1 MTKDIIYLIVIS
13 VLLFT
18 SLWFYNRSQRLSA
31 LNDNQESI
39 IAEKNDS
46 IRYHINDKGR
56 VVSEKLAAEAASKQ
70 IAEAYPQLEKEL
82 KDAFD
87 LKLRDLRVFI
97 KNEIQATGQGKSTV
111 VNNYYTDSL
120 GNKIEYRDVK
130 FSDGYLKFESSVFE
144 GLDFGDVKYEYRDT
158 ISTVI
163 SSSKKWL
170 FGKETLRA
178 KSSLN
183 NPNARVTG
191 TTNILINNY
200 RDKRF
205 CVYVGPGYDFLNN
218 QLTLNVGVGY
228 ALIKF

>member
-18 SLWFYNRSQRLSA
+18 SLWFYNRSQKLSA

-56 VVSEKLAAEAASKQ
+56 IVADKLAAEATSKQ

-120 GNKIEYRDVK
+120 GNKVEYRDVK
-130 FSDGYLKFESSVFE
+130 FNDGYLKFESSVFE
-144 GLDFGDVKYEYRDT
+144 GLDFGDAKYVYTDT
-158 ISTVI
+158 ITTTI
-163 SSSKKWL
+163 SSAKKWFL
-170 FGKETLRA
+170 GKETLRA
-178 KSSLN
+178 QSALN
-183 NPNARVTG
+183 NPNAKVIN